1 MGSATRSPEPRVPRI
16 AEGASR
22 GGGGGGRG
30 DHEPRRRCGRRGR
43 VRGRARGVPRRPGG
57 PGDEHDRAGDRA
69 RKVAPSVQARGATL
83 LDAPVSGSVP
93 VVERGE
99 LLIMVGGDADALDRA
114 RPVLE
119 ALSSTIIHVGE
130 LGTGATMKLAVNAL
144 VHGLNA
150 ALSESLVLAER
161 AGVDRTTAY
170 EVFASGAAAA
180 PFVLYKR
187 AAFERP
193 DETPVA
199 FSLDLVGKDLDLILA
214 LAGRWV
220 PRCRRRRRTGK
231 RCEPPSRPGWPI
243 ETSAPWPDTCEG
255 SNARTEADGT
265 QGAHRR
271 RKATRGPASL
281 ACRGCA
287 DPPPRTRSR
296 SPARSP
302 RSRPSPR

>member
-1 MGSATRSPEPRVPRI
+1 MSRSDPVSKVALLGTGRMGGAMVGTLRRAGFDVVAWNRDRGKCHAVAHTSGAEV
-16 AEGASR
+16 AEGAAEAASAADVAITSLADDAAVEAVYADAVE
-22 GGGGGGRG
+22 GF
-30 DHEPRRRCGRRGR
+30 H
-43 VRGRARGVPRRPGG
+43 
-57 PGDEHDRAGDRA
+57 AGQVVLEMSTIA
-69 RKVAPSVQARGATL
+69 PETVRKVARSVQGRGATM

-99 LLIMVGGDADALDRA
+99 LLIMVGGDPDALERA

-144 VHGLNA
+144 VHGLA
-150 ALSESLVLAER
+150 VALSESLVLAER
-161 AGVDRTTAY
+161 AGVERTTAY

-214 LAGRWV
+214 LAERVGAPMPQADTNREEV
-220 PRCRRRRRTGK
+220 GAALAAGMGESDMSALAGYLRGI
-231 RCEPPSRPGWPI
+231 ERP
-243 ETSAPWPDTCEG
+243 D
-255 SNARTEADGT
+255 
-265 QGAHRR
+265 
-271 RKATRGPASL
+271 
-281 ACRGCA
+281 
-287 DPPPRTRSR
+287 RS
-296 SPARSP
+296 
-302 RSRPSPR
+302 